1 MILKIYGNEFVAS
14 AHDIDSKQLTQLG
27 NNPSQ
32 DEIMNL
38 IPDYDVSNTNYFFIN
53 RPLINDILSFE
64 VYDGEENVWKG
75 NLDDFTDIYDHGDNY
90 PEIMDID
97 LWDEQDEYG
106 DAVAWD
112 EHPQFIYYEEI
123 NKGLV
128 GIVKIDCENF
138 DPEKLS
144 CVCGS
149 LEKDDDEPEFLDK
162 IYYEQNLLQWIPL
175 EDEPKNISTLFSIIS

>member
-1 MILKIYGNEFVAS
+1 M
-14 AHDIDSKQLTQLG
+14 TQLG

-53 RPLINDILSFE
+53 RPLINDILNFE
-64 VYDGEENVWKG
+64 VYDGEENVLKG
-75 NLDDFTDIYDHGDNY
+75 SLDDFTDIYDHGDNY

-97 LWDEQDEYG
+97 LWDEQEEYG

-112 EHPQFIYYEEI
+112 EHPQFIYYEKI
-123 NKGLV
+123 NKGIV
-128 GIVKIDCENF
+128 GIVKIECENF

-144 CVCGS
+144 CVCG
-149 LEKDDDEPEFLDK
+149 
-162 IYYEQNLLQWIPL
+162 
-175 EDEPKNISTLFSIIS
+175 